1 MAFIVGTPNS
11 DFLPGTAENDTI
23 LALAG
28 NDTVLGQDGNDL
40 LFGFENN
47 DILYGNRG
55 NDTLRGGQDN
65 DQLYGGKDNDQLYG
79 DKGNDTVSGDAGI
92 DTIYGLDDND
102 LLFGGQQN
110 DVVFGNKGNDTIR
123 GGKDNDLIRGGRDN
137 DELYGDLGNDS
148 LYGDIDNDFLF
159 GSDGNDFLSG
169 NQGND
174 TINGNMGN
182 DTAYGGQGNDIVRG
196 GMQND
201 SLFGDKGN
209 DTLYGDLGDDTVY
222 GGADGDLIF
231 GDQGE
236 EAKFGGGGND
246 VLFGNEG
253 NDTIFGLGGNDV
265 MYGNVGDDILVG
277 NMAKDTLYGG
287 QDDDTLRGGMQNDIL
302 SGDKGSDVLYG
313 DLGADTLTGDVAGDT
328 ISDTFVIGRISGIT
342 GATTKTT
349 GGPKREDADVITDFQ
364 ACTDLISL
372 TGGLAYDN
380 LNIFQGTGADVANT
394 IIQDKGTGEFLV
406 VLQGFSRDQIDGTS
420 FIPAGP
426 PDVRIKATDPL
437 ATEPSIGTIVDTAEF
452 TVYLPCP
459 VEKPLPVSYTISG
472 TATNGSDVN
481 LLSGVI
487 IIPAGSNTATI
498 PIIPIADTLPG
509 EGNET
514 LTLTLND
521 LAGYNV
527 VPPNNSATV
536 TITDGPVVQPNALP
550 IVFVTAP
557 DPTAFEQGS
566 EAGKFQFSRTG
577 GDITKAL
584 TINYTVTG
592 TASSDDFNAG
602 TLTGSVTIAAGKT
615 VSDLIQ
621 ITPTGAGGSEPTET
635 VTVSIGRNSDYI
647 VAAPDTA
654 TVSIIDS
661 QPLNFPDNNNDP
673 ILVFD
678 QNGTFRGPGF
688 SFQNNQLQQAV
699 TAAAPN
705 NIIFLRPGTFTS
717 NSTITINQ
725 PLTFRGANAGTN
737 PTNGVTTNPSI
748 VTVGT
753 ANQPVFTVLPGN
765 NVTFEGLRIR
775 TNGDNAIRYQ
785 SNQPNNNIVIRQNE
799 FEGAGPGNGSIIF
812 LDFSEQPNSS
822 VRISENL
829 IRDVTT
835 TTDVTTGVQAF
846 RINGNTQISDNLIAN
861 LNGAGIATD
870 ALTGAVTSN
879 LIANNRVSNV
889 GEQGIQLAGGNA
901 NITNNKITNANT
913 SNGADRGGIRLR
925 ISGLNP
931 AVNIGTANVTGN
943 AITNSFNGVAI
954 RNGDNITGTVNV
966 NRNNLIGNANAGFY
980 HGGSGTID
988 ATNNWWDSPT
998 GPTSGTGPSAIAGP
1012 GAANVNATPFAL
1024 VPF

>member
-1 MAFIVGTPNS
+1 MVFIVGTPNS
-11 DFLPGTAENDTI
+11 DFLNGTADNDTI
-23 LALAG
+23 LGLAG
-28 NDTVLGQDGNDL
+28 NDTVLGEDGNDL

-65 DQLYGGKDNDQLYG
+65 DQLYGGQDNDQLYG
-79 DKGNDTVSGDAGI
+79 DKGNDTVSGDQGS

-102 LLFGGQQN
+102 LLFGGQQD
-110 DVVFGNKGNDTIR
+110 DVIFGNKGNDTIR
-123 GGKDNDLIRGGRDN
+123 GGKDNDLLRGGRDN
-137 DELYGDLGNDS
+137 DQLHGDLGNDS
-148 LYGDIDNDFLF
+148 LYGDLDNDFLF
-159 GSDGNDFLSG
+159 GSDGNDFISA

-209 DTLYGDLGDDTVY
+209 DTLYGDLGDDTIY
-222 GGADGDLIF
+222 GGADSDLIF

-236 EAKFGGGGND
+236 ESKFGGSGND

-265 MYGNVGDDILVG
+265 MYGNQGDDILVG

-287 QDDDTLRGGMQNDIL
+287 QDDDTLRGGMESDRL
-302 SGDKGSDVLYG
+302 FGDKGSDVLYG

-328 ISDTFVIGRISGIT
+328 ISDTFVIGRVSGIPN
-342 GATTKTT
+342 AATKTT

-364 ACTDLISL
+364 ACIDFISL
-372 TGGLAYDN
+372 TGGLTYDN
-380 LNIFQGTGADVANT
+380 LNIFQGTGADAANT

-406 VLQGFSRDQIDGTS
+406 VLQGFNREKIDGTS

-426 PDVRIKATDPL
+426 PDVRILATDGF
-437 ATEPSIGTIVDTAEF
+437 ATEASIGSPIDTGEF
-452 TVYLPCP
+452 TISLPCP
-459 VEKPLPVSYTISG
+459 TEKPLPINYTISG
-472 TATNGSDVN
+472 TATKDTDYNP
-481 LLSGVI
+481 LSGVV
-487 IIPAGSNTATI
+487 IIPAGSNTVTI
-498 PIIPIADTLPG
+498 PIIPLGDTLAG

-514 LTLTLND
+514 VTLTLVD
-521 LAGYNV
+521 LPGYN
-527 VPPNNSATV
+527 PQTPLTATV
-536 TITDGPVVQPNALP
+536 NIADGPIVQPGALP

-566 EAGKFQFSRTG
+566 KAGTFQFSRTG
-577 GDITKAL
+577 GDTSKDL
-584 TINYTVTG
+584 TINYTVSG

-602 TLTGSVTIAAGKT
+602 ALTGSVTIAAGKT

-621 ITPTGAGGSEPTET
+621 IVPTNVGGSEPTET

-654 TVSIIDS
+654 TVSIIDE
-661 QPLNFPDNNNDP
+661 QPLNLSAAPEP

-678 QNGTFRGPGF
+678 QNGTFRFGRTNINTAVTDA
-688 SFQNNQLQQAV
+688 QNND
-699 TAAAPN
+699 
-705 NIIFLRPGTFTS
+705 IIFLRAGTY
-717 NSTITINQ
+717 NNNAGDSTITINK
-725 PLTFRGANAGTN
+725 PLTFRGPNAGTN
-737 PTNGVTTNPSI
+737 PTNGVTTNPAI

-753 ANQPVFTVLPGN
+753 ANQPVFQVVSGN

-775 TNGDNAIRYQ
+775 TNGQNAIRYQ
-785 SNQPNNNIVIRQNE
+785 VTADNSQPNNNIVIRQNE
-799 FEGAGPGNGSIIF
+799 FDGAGPADSGIIY
-812 LDFSEQPNSS
+812 LDFLGQANSS
-822 VRISENL
+822 ARISENL

-835 TTDVTTGVQAF
+835 TTDVTSGIQAF
-846 RINGNTQISDNLIAN
+846 RISGNTVISDNLIAN
-861 LNGAGIATD
+861 LTGPGIAAD
-870 ALTGAVTSN
+870 ALTGAVNSN

-901 NITNNKITNANT
+901 NITNNKVTNANT
-913 SNGADRGGIRLR
+913 TSGADRGGIRLR
-925 ISGLNP
+925 NSGLNP
-931 AVNIGTANVTGN
+931 AINLGTANITGN
-943 AITNSFNGVAI
+943 VITNSFNGISI
-954 RNGDNITGTVNV
+954 RDGDNITGTVNV
-966 NRNNLIGNANAGFY
+966 NRNNLIGNSNAAFY
-980 HGGSGTID
+980 HGGTGTID

-998 GPTSGTGPSAIAGP
+998 GPFGTSGPSAIAGT
-1012 GAANVNATPFAL
+1012 GAGSVNFDPFAI